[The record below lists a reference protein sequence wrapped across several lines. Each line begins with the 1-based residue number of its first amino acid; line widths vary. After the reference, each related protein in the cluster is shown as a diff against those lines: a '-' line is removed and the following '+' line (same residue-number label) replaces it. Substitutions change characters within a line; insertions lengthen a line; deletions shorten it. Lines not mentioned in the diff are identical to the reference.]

1 MTFEHTTS
9 SGVKQ
14 NFRNYINRTFG
25 TRILS
30 KWIVLCF
37 DIVITIFTYW
47 VAYVLRFNFNIS
59 TISFGYFVQDT
70 ALTAGIFALSFLI
83 FKSYDGI
90 IRHSG
95 IADITRLIKAG
106 LFALTICLALSIVS
120 RYVGEQIALLPASIA
135 IIHVVMTVSALSIS
149 RYIIKVLFY
158 SSSKNKNQPVVV
170 VIYGAGR
177 RGVSVFHA
185 LRDDVKTNYQVIG
198 FLDDNPSK
206 INKTI
211 EGVKI
216 YPVSRFLEL
225 HKKFGINELIISMQ
239 NPAGPQQNEFID
251 LCLNN
256 HIIVKN
262 TPPVDDW
269 INGKLS
275 IQQIRHLHIED
286 LLNREPIMI
295 ENEKIFQ
302 ELNNKIIL
310 ITGAA
315 GSIGSEIVRQ
325 VLHYQPR
332 QLILIDQAESDLY
345 DLQMELY
352 FKLSQLPF
360 HAVEFIVCDI
370 THLPRLKSIYDQFQ
384 PQIVFHA
391 AAYKHVPLMES
402 NPLEAVNVNVF
413 GSKNLIDLSIEHA
426 VEKFVMISTDKAV
439 NPVNVMGATKR
450 AAEIYAQYR
459 SKSNAYKTTFITT
472 RFGNVLG
479 SNGSVVIYF
488 KKQIETGGPVTI
500 TDPEVTRYFMTI
512 SEACQLVL
520 EAATMGK
527 SSEIYL
533 FDMGAPVKIIDL
545 ARKMILLSGLI
556 PEKDIEF
563 VYTGLR
569 PGEKLHEEL
578 LGDNENV
585 LPTHHHKIKIAKTAE
600 YDPEWFT
607 NCMDQL
613 WAALIASDQ
622 AGVLLSLKAMIPDL
636 HVKAGSTDSNSA
648 TRPDHSHVI

>member
-1 MTFEHTTS
+1 M
-9 SGVKQ
+9 KQ
-14 NFRNYINRTFG
+14 TFRNYINQTFG

-37 DIVITIFTYW
+37 DIIITVFAYW
-47 VAYVLRFNFNIS
+47 LAYILRFNFKIS
-59 TISFGYFVQDT
+59 TISFGHFVQDT
-70 ALTAGIFALSFLI
+70 SLTTGVFALSYLI

-95 IADITRLIKAG
+95 LADITRLIKAG
-106 LFALTICLALSIVS
+106 LLALAICLALSIIS
-120 RYVGEQIALLPASIA
+120 RYIGEEVALLPASIA
-135 IIHVVMTVSALSIS
+135 IIHMVMTISALAVS
-149 RYIIKVLFY
+149 RYVIKVLFY
-158 SSSKNKNQPVVV
+158 TSSKNKNQPVVV

-177 RGVSVFHA
+177 RGISVFHA
-185 LRDDVKTNYQVIG
+185 LHNDSNTNYQVIG

-216 YPVSRFLEL
+216 YPSKKFEEL
-225 HKKFGINELIISMQ
+225 HKKNQINEVIISMQ
-239 NPAGPQQNEFID
+239 KPIGEQKNELINF
-251 LCLNN
+251 CLE
-256 HIIVKN
+256 HRITVKN

-275 IQQIRHLHIED
+275 IQQIKNIHIED
-286 LLNREPIMI
+286 LLNREPITI
-295 ENEKIFQ
+295 ENEKILH

-310 ITGAA
+310 ITGGA
-315 GSIGSEIVRQ
+315 GSIGSELVRQ
-325 VLHYQPR
+325 VLHYKPK

-352 FKLSQLPF
+352 FKLNQLP
-360 HAVEFIVCDI
+360 EDSLQFIVCDI
-370 THLPRLKSIYDQFQ
+370 TNESRLKSIYELYH

-402 NPLEAVNVNVF
+402 NPLEAVSVNVF
-413 GSKNLIDLSIEHA
+413 GSKNLIDLSIDFE

-450 AAEIYAQYR
+450 AAEMYAQFR
-459 SKSNAYKTTFITT
+459 SKSNKCKTTFITT

-488 KKQIETGGPVTI
+488 KKQIENGGPVTI

-533 FDMGAPVKIIDL
+533 FDMGDPVKIIDL
-545 ARKMILLSGLI
+545 ARKMILLSGLT
-556 PEKDIEF
+556 PEKDIQF

-578 LGDNENV
+578 LGDDENV
-585 LPTHHHKIKIAKTAE
+585 LPTHHYKIKIAKTAE
-600 YDPEWFT
+600 YDPEWFN
-607 NCMDQL
+607 NCMDSLYAVLKESDPEQIL
-613 WAALIASDQ
+613 VKMKAL
-622 AGVLLSLKAMIPDL
+622 IPDL
-636 HVKAGSTDSNSA
+636 NVKNTPDSVN
-648 TRPDHSHVI
+648 RPDHLQVI